1 MPFIPTSLVYA
12 VSQSF
17 DVIIVGG
24 GAAGCVIASRLSAD
38 SRLKV
43 LLVEA
48 GGNLVPGREPDD
60 ILDTFPGKAYL
71 NKSYSWPDFRVSLG
85 AEPLDGSP
93 PKMRVYEQARVLGG
107 GSSINGAVA
116 VRGSSDDYDEWQEM
130 GAVGWNWA
138 GVLPYF
144 RRLEK
149 DMDFSGVAHGDAGP
163 IPIRRIFPDGWDG
176 LAAAT
181 GRAFAAHGFS
191 YIPDMNDGFREGY
204 SPAPFNN
211 AYGRRV
217 STAMGYLGATVR
229 QRPNLKIAT
238 DTTVE
243 RIVFEG
249 RRATGVEMR
258 GSAGTERASAR
269 EIVLCCGAI
278 RSPALLQRSGVG
290 PAALLERLGIDVVAD
305 RPGVGEGLQDHVAV
319 SITAYLPPHAR
330 FDPVTRRHVQLH
342 LRYSSGVEGCPP
354 ADMIVN
360 TLSRSAWHP
369 LGLQLGTF
377 QIFTGKT
384 FSRGK
389 VRIADAR
396 ADGDPAV
403 FMNILSDERDL
414 RRLMGGVRMMARIAA
429 SPALAG
435 VAVDAFPSSYS
446 EEAQRFGKLT
456 LSNRI
461 LTQIAAIMMDGPPAI
476 RRWFIS
482 RAITRG
488 ASLAGLLSSDE
499 ALERFV
505 RQNATSTWH
514 PSCSC
519 AMGWRENP
527 LAVTDP
533 GGRVYGVEGLRVG
546 DASIMPA
553 VPRANTHIPTI
564 MIGEKI
570 ADAVQADLRV
580 PA

>member
-1 MPFIPTSLVYA
+1 M
-12 VSQSF
+12 SQSF
-17 DVIIVGG
+17 DVIVVGG

-38 SRLKV
+38 PRQKV

-60 ILDTFPGKAYL
+60 ILDTFPGRAYL
-71 NKSYSWPDFRVSLG
+71 NKSYNWPNFRVSLG
-85 AEPLDGSP
+85 PEPSDALPS
-93 PKMRVYEQARVLGG
+93 KTRVYEQGRVLGG

-116 VRGSSDDYDEWQEM
+116 VRGSPDDYEEWQEM
-130 GAVGWNWA
+130 GAAGWNWE

-149 DMDFSGVAHGDAGP
+149 DMDFTGDAHGDAGP
-163 IPIRRIFPDGWDG
+163 IPIRRIFPEGWDG

-181 GRAFAAHGFS
+181 GKAFAAHGFS
-191 YIPDMNDGFREGY
+191 YISDMNDGFSEGF

-217 STAMGYLGATVR
+217 STAMAYLGATVR

-243 RIVFEG
+243 RIVFEE
-249 RRATGVEMR
+249 RRATGVQMR
-258 GSAGTERASAR
+258 TKAGNEYVSAR

-290 PAALLERLGIDVVAD
+290 PAARLRRLGIDVVAD
-305 RPGVGEGLQDHVAV
+305 RLGVGEGLQDHVAV

-369 LGLQLGTF
+369 LGMQLGTF

-389 VRIADAR
+389 VLIADAQP
-396 ADGDPAV
+396 DSDPTV

-414 RRLMGGVRMMARIAA
+414 KRLMGGLRMMADIVA

-456 LSNRI
+456 LSNKV
-461 LTQIAAIMMDGPPAI
+461 LTQIAALMMDGPTAL
-476 RRWFIS
+476 RRWFIKK
-482 RAITRG
+482 AITKG
-488 ASLAGLLSSDE
+488 ASLKSLLSDE
-499 ALERFV
+499 GALENFV

-514 PSCSC
+514 PSCTC
-519 AMGWRENP
+519 AMGRRESP

-533 GGRVYGVEGLRVG
+533 SGRVYDVEGLRVG
-546 DASIMPA
+546 DASIMPV

-580 PA
+580 LQ

>member
-1 MPFIPTSLVYA
+1 M
-12 VSQSF
+12 SQSF
-17 DVIIVGG
+17 DVIVVGG
-24 GAAGCVIASRLSAD
+24 GAAGCVVASRLSAD
-38 SRLKV
+38 PRLKV

-48 GGNLVPGREPDD
+48 GSDLVPGREPDD
-60 ILDTFPGKAYL
+60 ILDTFPGRAYL
-71 NKSYSWPDFRVSLG
+71 NKSYNWPGFRVSLG
-85 AEPLDGSP
+85 AEPSDSRP
-93 PKMRVYEQARVLGG
+93 ARTRVYEQARVLGG

-116 VRGSSDDYDEWQEM
+116 VRGAPDDYDEWHEM
-130 GAVGWNWA
+130 GAVGWNWD

-149 DMDFSGVAHGDAGP
+149 DMDFSGPAHGEAGP

-181 GRAFAAHGFS
+181 GRAFAAHGFP
-191 YIPDMNDGFREGY
+191 YVPDMNEGFREGY

-258 GSAGTERASAR
+258 GSIGTERALAR

-278 RSPALLQRSGVG
+278 RSPALLQHSGIG
-290 PAALLERLGIDVVAD
+290 PASLLGRLGIDVVAD

-319 SITAYLPPHAR
+319 SITAYLPSEVR

-342 LRYSSGVEGCPP
+342 LRYSSGVDGCPP

-369 LGLQLGTF
+369 LGRQLGTF

-384 FSRGK
+384 FSRGR

-396 ADGDPAV
+396 AGGDPLV

-414 RRLMGGVRMMARIAA
+414 KRLMAGLRMMAGIVAG
-429 SPALAG
+429 PALAA
-435 VAVDAFPSSYS
+435 VALDAFPSSYS

-456 LSNRI
+456 LSNKI
-461 LTQIAAIMMDGPPAI
+461 LTRVAATMMDGPPAM
-476 RRWFIS
+476 RRWFI
-482 RAITRG
+482 RKAITKG
-488 ASLAGLLSSDE
+488 ASLGGLLANE
-499 ALERFV
+499 EMLETFV
-505 RQNATSTWH
+505 RLNATSTWH

-519 AMGWRENP
+519 AMGRQDDP

-533 GGRVYGVEGLRVG
+533 AGRVYGVEGLRVG
-546 DASIMPA
+546 DASIMP
-553 VPRANTHIPTI
+553 VIPRANTHIPTI

-570 ADAVQADLRV
+570 AEAVHADMRV
-580 PA
+580 TA